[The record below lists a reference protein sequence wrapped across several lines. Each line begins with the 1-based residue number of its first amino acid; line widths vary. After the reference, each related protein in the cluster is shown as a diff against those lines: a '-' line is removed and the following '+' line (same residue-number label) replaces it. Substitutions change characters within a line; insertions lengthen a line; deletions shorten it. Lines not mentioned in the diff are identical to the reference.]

1 MEITNLIDATQH
13 STSSAMAV
21 ALYLALVTTFNLIS
35 LPAAGAMTTPT
46 SNRHSRSML
55 PSRPVPFLS
64 TKGKIKGEGDASPA
78 TLDSE
83 RKPLDVARLIGMTRV
98 GQATASLDGVSA
110 LFEVK
115 DYGFAA
121 KKIDEQLWRADLS
134 AAESLS
140 DDETRKHAHLVRL
153 TAGSDHG
160 WTTAR

>member
-1 MEITNLIDATQH
+1 
-13 STSSAMAV
+13 MAV

-35 LPAAGAMTTPT
+35 LPAAVAMTTPT

-110 LFEVK
+110 VFEVK
-115 DYGFAA
+115 DYDFAA

-153 TAGSDHG
+153 MAGSDHG